1 LIQVKTL
8 GKAHLKVY
16 YGVEDIM
23 EKYQG
28 IQKLE
33 NSINYILK
41 LLDDISLMVEQQG
54 EMLDTIE
61 KDLETAE
68 NYIKKGNR
76 VLEKEKKE
84 HKSRRKVS
92 IEF

>member
-1 LIQVKTL
+1 
-8 GKAHLKVY
+8 
-16 YGVEDIM
+16 
-23 EKYQG
+23 
-28 IQKLE
+28 
-33 NSINYILK
+33 
-41 LLDDISLMVEQQG
+41 MVEQQG